1 MIFVP
6 VSLEELRWTDSTYK
20 QSNRLTDITNK
31 NSVVGETMKETKETI
46 TMIKE
51 KLFSDHVSEEWLIHI
66 KNDERVGVQKLLE
79 QFEKKQMKEQA
90 LKEAFFEIMQ
100 YENKLKSEG
109 VQLIAGIDEVGRG
122 PIAGPVV
129 AAAVILPEDFY
140 LPGLTDSKKL
150 SEKKRESF
158 FELITDQAIA
168 VGLGIVSPTEIDLM
182 NIHQASLEAMKRAV
196 HDLLIQ
202 PEHLLI
208 DAMKLPEV
216 DYEQTSIIKGDA
228 KSISIAAASVVAK
241 VTRDRMMKD
250 IACDYP
256 GYGFEKH
263 MGYGTKEHLEAL
275 KTLGSTPYHRK
286 SFAPVNQFV

>member
-1 MIFVP
+1 
-6 VSLEELRWTDSTYK
+6 
-20 QSNRLTDITNK
+20 
-31 NSVVGETMKETKETI
+31 MKETKETI

-90 LKEAFFEIMQ
+90 LKEAFFEMMQ

>member
-1 MIFVP
+1 
-6 VSLEELRWTDSTYK
+6 
-20 QSNRLTDITNK
+20 
-31 NSVVGETMKETKETI
+31 MKETKETI

-90 LKEAFFEIMQ
+90 LKEAFFEMMQ

-228 KSISIAAASVVAK
+228 KSISIARSECGGK
-241 VTRDRMMKD
+241 
-250 IACDYP
+250 
-256 GYGFEKH
+256 
-263 MGYGTKEHLEAL
+263 
-275 KTLGSTPYHRK
+275 K
-286 SFAPVNQFV
+286 SREIG

>member
-1 MIFVP
+1 
-6 VSLEELRWTDSTYK
+6 
-20 QSNRLTDITNK
+20 
-31 NSVVGETMKETKETI
+31 MKEPKETI

-51 KLFSDHVSEEWLIHI
+51 KLFNDHVSDEWLIHI
-66 KNDERVGVQKLLE
+66 KNDNRVGVQKLVE
-79 QFEKKQMKEQA
+79 QFEKRQLKKQE
-90 LKEAFFEIMQ
+90 LRNAFFEMLQ
-100 YENKLKSEG
+100 YENKLKSQG

-150 SEKKRESF
+150 SEQKRESF
-158 FELITDQAIA
+158 FDVITDQAIA

-182 NIHQASLEAMKRAV
+182 NIHQASLESMNRAV
-196 HDLLIQ
+196 RELLIQ

-208 DAMKLPEV
+208 DAMKLPDV
-216 DYEQTSIIKGDA
+216 DYPQTSIIKGDA

-250 IACDYP
+250 IASDYP
-256 GYGFEKH
+256 GYGFERH

-275 KTLGSTPYHRK
+275 KTFGSTPYHRK

>member
-79 QFEKKQMKEQA
+79 QFEKTNERTSV
-90 LKEAFFEIMQ
+90 ERSFFEMMQ